1 MADNLPVLRD
11 IHLPA
16 PPPLWPPAPGW
27 WLLGVFALVLLGFAF
42 VLWRR
47 RRRRLRRAQR
57 LLAEFDALRP
67 AAADAATAPAYL
79 SALSQFLRRVAR
91 AVRADAGSLAGE
103 DWIRF
108 LDRHGDGFAAYA
120 GALNDAAWRPAAN
133 VDVDALHALAR
144 RHLQRVL
151 QSELRHV

>member
-16 PPPLWPPAPGW
+16 PPPSWPSAPGW
-27 WLLGVFALVLLGFAF
+27 WLLGALVLLLLGFAF
-42 VLWRR
+42 VMWRR
-47 RRRRLRRAQR
+47 RRRRLQRARR
-57 LLAEFDALRP
+57 LLAELDALQP
-67 AAADAATAPAYL
+67 VTADAAGVPAYL
-79 SALSQFLRRVAR
+79 AALSQFLRRVAR
-91 AVRADAGSLAGE
+91 AVRADAANLSGA
-103 DWIRF
+103 DWIGF

-120 GALNDAAWRPAAN
+120 DALNDAAWRPVAN
-133 VDVDALHALAR
+133 VDVAALHALAR